1 MEFKKLIKQPF
12 SVIGKE
18 IFTWDGDGMI
28 PKVWAIVDR
37 EFAAIESV
45 ILKDENGKPLAKWG
59 AMSSKKRDFSP
70 WEENGSIGLYL
81 AGYEAP
87 ADAVPPAGWTKWDLP
102 GFEFMLGKIEGEG
115 YFYRALEELTAMG
128 LPTVPETG
136 MPTVAATENW
146 IDQETGDF
154 YFAFPVKRL

>member
-115 YFYRALEELTAMG
+115 YFYRALEELTKM
-128 LPTVPETG
+128 G